1 MERKL
6 CYSQSWPK
14 ITYLKRFWIFHS
26 TEVST
31 TVSFISEIDAPPSR
45 FSSLSSSLDIPS
57 ENETSLIENQ
67 ENNVVITPI
76 LEIKECQ
83 DLNIFVPKNR
93 RITFSKLPDYTD
105 AKELETVLTNSASK
119 YDFDSLDNENVN
131 PNELENYYDSKI
143 GVLQHGR

>member
-1 MERKL
+1 MINFRN
-6 CYSQSWPK
+6 
-14 ITYLKRFWIFHS
+14 
-26 TEVST
+26 EVST
-31 TVSFISEIDAPPSR
+31 TVSFVSEIEGPPSR

-67 ENNVVITPI
+67 ENNVVIPSI
-76 LEIKECQ
+76 LDKRECQ
-83 DLNIFVPKNR
+83 DLNIFVPENR

-105 AKELETVLTNSASK
+105 AKEVETNSASGN
-119 YDFDSLDNENVN
+119 DCDSLDNENFS

>member
-1 MERKL
+1 M
-6 CYSQSWPK
+6 
-14 ITYLKRFWIFHS
+14 
-26 TEVST
+26 
-31 TVSFISEIDAPPSR
+31 
-45 FSSLSSSLDIPS
+45 SSSLDIPS